1 MKEGK
6 AMVEVIKKQKNFHPE
21 FNPDF
26 IMVDGEGT
34 LHKRKFGSA
43 SYVGIKTGIPT
54 ISVTKESFVFMNQEE
69 FAYSRQEFRKAYRDK
84 LRSTMT
90 KLGDFMENFHP
101 SDNKVYGYALKT
113 SKAADRCI
121 YISVGHNTSLLKA
134 KTVTLRTC
142 IYKIPEPIR
151 QADACSRQCIHDQI
165 RYEQMLDASE
175 FWGIDCSELFGI
187 YLNHRYPYV
196 IPSI

>member
-6 AMVEVIKKQKNFHPE
+6 AMVEIIKKQKNFHPE

-43 SYVGIKTGIPT
+43 SYVGIKTGTPT
-54 ISVTKESFVFMNQEE
+54 ISVTKDSFVFMNQEE
-69 FAYSRQEFRKAYRDK
+69 FTQNRQEFRKAYRDK
-84 LRSTMT
+84 LKSTMT
-90 KLGDFMENFHP
+90 NLGDFMENHHP

-113 SKAADRCI
+113 SKSADRCI
-121 YISVGHNTSLLKA
+121 YISIGHNISLLKA

-142 IYKIPEPIR
+142 INKIPEPIK
-151 QADACSRQCIHDQI
+151 QADLCSRKSILDEI
-165 RYEQMLDASE
+165 ENEKMLDASE
-175 FWGIDCSELFGI
+175 FWGIECSELFGI
-187 YLNHRYPYV
+187 YPKRRFPYV
-196 IPSI
+196 IPST